1 MYLPGNRKN
10 YMFKRSEK
18 NPLISPSDVKP
29 SAEGY
34 RVVGAFNP
42 GATLFND
49 EVILLLRVAESCIP
63 KPGKVR
69 VPVYR
74 FYHGRGIPEIM
85 EFDEHDP
92 DLSLKDTRG
101 VVYRGK
107 DYLSSIS
114 HLRLARSID
123 GINFTV
129 EPAPFIHPCSSD
141 EEYGTEDARIV
152 CIDGTYYINYTVIS
166 TDSWC
171 TALATT
177 TDFKEYKKKGII
189 FHPENK
195 DVSIFPEK
203 INNKYHAL
211 HRPNNSGF
219 GKASIWYAQSPDL
232 LHWGNY
238 KCIARPRD
246 MIYESMKIGGGSAPI
261 KTDKGWLCIYH
272 AKGENSRYSL
282 FAMLLDIEQ
291 PWKVIKR
298 GKTPLLEPEYK
309 YETTGF
315 FGNVLFT
322 NGMVIKDG
330 QLFMYYGSCDE
341 TTCLAVSSV
350 EQILSSLLKE

>member
-1 MYLPGNRKN
+1 
-10 YMFKRSEK
+10 MFKRCEK
-18 NPLISPSDVKP
+18 NPIIRPADVRP

-42 GATLFND
+42 GAALFND

-63 KPGKVR
+63 EPAKVR

-74 FYHGRGIPEIM
+74 FFQGRGIPEIM
-85 EFDEHDP
+85 EFDENDP
-92 DLSLKDTRG
+92 DLSLRDTRG
-101 VVYRGK
+101 VVYKGK

-129 EPAPFIHPCSSD
+129 EPAPFICPSSPD

-152 CIDGTYYINYTVIS
+152 CIGTTFYINYTIIS

-177 TDFKEYKKKGII
+177 TDFKAYKKTGII

-203 INNKYHAL
+203 INNKYIAL

-219 GKASIWYAQSPDL
+219 GKASIWYAESPDL
-232 LHWGNY
+232 LHWGNH

-246 MIYESMKIGGGSAPI
+246 TAYEAMKIGGGSAPI
-261 KTDKGWLCIYH
+261 KTDEGWLCIYH

-282 FAMLLDIEQ
+282 FAMLLDSKQ

-298 GKTPLLEPEYK
+298 GNAPLLEPEYA

-315 FGNVLFT
+315 YGNVVFT
-322 NGMVIKDG
+322 NGMVIRDG
-330 QLFMYYGSCDE
+330 QLFMYYGSSDE

-350 EQILSSLLKE
+350 EQILCDL

>member
-1 MYLPGNRKN
+1 
-10 YMFKRSEK
+10 MFKRCEK
-18 NPLISPSDVKP
+18 NPVIYPSDVKP

-42 GATLFND
+42 GAVLFND

-63 KPGKVR
+63 EPGKVR
-69 VPVYR
+69 VPGYG
-74 FYHGRGIPEIM
+74 FFQGRGIPEIM
-85 EFDEHDP
+85 EFDENDP
-92 DLSLKDTRG
+92 DLSLRDTRG

-107 DYLSSIS
+107 EYLSSIS

-129 EPAPFIHPCSSD
+129 EPTPFICPSSPD

-152 CIDGTYYINYTVIS
+152 CIGGIFYINYTVVS

-177 TDFKEYKKKGII
+177 TDFKTYKRTGII

-195 DVSIFPEK
+195 DVSIFSEK
-203 INNKYHAL
+203 INNKYIAL

-219 GKASIWYAQSPDL
+219 GKASIWYAESPDL
-232 LHWGNY
+232 LHWGNH

-246 MIYESMKIGGGSAPI
+246 TAYEAMKIGGGSAPI
-261 KTDKGWLCIYH
+261 KTDEGWLCIYH

-282 FAMLLDIEQ
+282 FAMLLDLKQ
-291 PWKVIKR
+291 PWKVVKR
-298 GKTPLLEPEYK
+298 GKAPLLEPEYE

-315 FGNVLFT
+315 YGNVVFT
-322 NGMVIKDG
+322 NGIVIKDG
-330 QLFMYYGSCDE
+330 QLFMYYGSSDE

-350 EQILSSLLKE
+350 DQILCDL